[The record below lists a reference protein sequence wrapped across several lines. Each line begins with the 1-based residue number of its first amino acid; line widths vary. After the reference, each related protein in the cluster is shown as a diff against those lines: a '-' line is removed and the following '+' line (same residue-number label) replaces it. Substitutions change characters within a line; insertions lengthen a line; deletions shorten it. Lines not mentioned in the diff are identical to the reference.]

1 MDGGEGKRS
10 DLGRHQTL
18 TGSDREQHKS
28 QDNMRQSE
36 GSQHSASQLLPYMF
50 AGRTGNRSLPFR
62 STDLGPVH
70 SEGDN
75 WEQGG
80 KSFGAEAMGQR
91 LKEGKRPG
99 RRTKRR
105 GP

>member
-1 MDGGEGKRS
+1 MDGGRGGRS

-36 GSQHSASQLLPYMF
+36 GSQRSGSQPLPHRF
-50 AGRTGNRSLPFR
+50 AGRTGSRSLPFR

-80 KSFGAEAMGQR
+80 KSFGAEAMGQQF
-91 LKEGKRPG
+91 KEE
-99 RRTKRR
+99 
-105 GP
+105 